1 MLKKV
6 SELDKNEKLLLL
18 KSIAAKEVDPLKLNE
33 DTLIAIE
40 KTDWHYGIN
49 ISIARREAG
58 VPINIIYLGEAK
70 KVMQHIGSMNS

>member
-6 SELDKNEKLLLL
+6 SELDKDEKLLLL

-40 KTDWHYGIN
+40 KSDWHYGIN
-49 ISIARREAG
+49 ISIARNEAG
-58 VPINIIYLGEAK
+58 VPANIIYLGEAK
-70 KVMQHIGSMNS
+70 KAIQHIGRMNS